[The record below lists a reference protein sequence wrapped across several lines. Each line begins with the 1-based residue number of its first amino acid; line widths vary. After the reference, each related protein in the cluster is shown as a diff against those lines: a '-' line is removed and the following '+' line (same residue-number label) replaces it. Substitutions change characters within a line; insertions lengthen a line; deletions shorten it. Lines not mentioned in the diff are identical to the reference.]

1 MEKLQVYVENSKD
14 EPLEYDYDL
23 ELGACLIKLN
33 YSNNAEWACK
43 EENALTITDDG
54 NGLSIKFPDKKPINL
69 LYSEARELIIA
80 LTMSVT
86 DRIEIRKSEIIKT
99 I

>member
-1 MEKLQVYVENSKD
+1 MEKLQVYVENSKS

-23 ELGACLIKLN
+23 EVGACLIKLN
-33 YSNNAEWACK
+33 FSDNPEWTCGGQT
-43 EENALTITDDG
+43 ALTITDDG
-54 NGLSIKFPDKKPINL
+54 DGLSIKFPDKKPINL
-69 LYSEARELIIA
+69 EYSEARELIIA

-86 DRIEIRKSEIIKT
+86 DKIEIRKSEIIKT

>member
-1 MEKLQVYVENSKD
+1 MEQLQVYVQNSKD

-23 ELGACLIKLN
+23 ELGACLVKLN

-54 NGLSIKFPDKKPINL
+54 NGLSIKFPDRKAIAL
-69 LYSEARELIIA
+69 SYAEARELFIA
-80 LTMSVT
+80 LSMSVT
-86 DRIEIRKSEIIKT
+86 DKIEIKKSEIIKT
-99 I
+99 F

>member
-1 MEKLQVYVENSKD
+1 MEQLQVYVQNSKD

-23 ELGACLIKLN
+23 ELGACLVKLN

-54 NGLSIKFPDKKPINL
+54 NGLSIKFPDRKAIAL
-69 LYSEARELIIA
+69 MYSEVRELLIA
-80 LTMSVT
+80 LSMCTEEK
-86 DRIEIRKSEIIKT
+86 IEIRKSEIIKT